1 MNFNTEFICK
11 LSFFLV
17 SFLFSRQKKYKD
29 KSRQITSDWSQVIQ
43 ILFLLL
49 SNFNFPAKNDCNW
62 RKTQKLISKLE
73 VYISLYLLLL
83 SFQFSAKKKK
93 NSSNHIRIGH
103 GQKYSCIFGHGHYS
117 QTGSLLFF
125 FPSWLLPFY
134 FSRQKNRRWK
144 SREITDWSHAINS
157 LVIRNS
163 NPKLYI
169 PCTINIWKKLLTKA
183 I

>member
-29 KSRQITSDWSQVIQ
+29 KSRQITSDWSHVIQ

-83 SFQFSAKKKK
+83 SFQFSEKKKLVK
-93 NSSNHIRIGH
+93 SHTYRSRTKIQLYFWSWTLFANWKFTFFLSFLITSM
-103 GQKYSCIFGHGHYS
+103 
-117 QTGSLLFF
+117 LLF
-125 FPSWLLPFY
+125 PP
-134 FSRQKNRRWK
+134 KK
-144 SREITDWSHAINS
+144 SKMKIS
-157 LVIRNS
+157 
-163 NPKLYI
+163 
-169 PCTINIWKKLLTKA
+169 
-183 I
+183 

>member
-83 SFQFSAKKKK
+83 SFQFSAKK
-93 NSSNHIRIGH
+93 NSSNRSRTKIQLYFWSWTLFANWKFTFFLSFLIT
-103 GQKYSCIFGHGHYS
+103 SM
-117 QTGSLLFF
+117 LLF
-125 FPSWLLPFY
+125 PP
-134 FSRQKNRRWK
+134 KK
-144 SREITDWSHAINS
+144 SKMKIS
-157 LVIRNS
+157 
-163 NPKLYI
+163 
-169 PCTINIWKKLLTKA
+169 
-183 I
+183 

>member
-1 MNFNTEFICK
+1 MYSEKATKFCEISTVLLTGTTQNKSKVEIQQNFVAFSEYMNFNTEFICK

-83 SFQFSAKKKK
+83 SFQFSAKKKTRQITYVQVTDK
-93 NSSNHIRIGH
+93 NTAVFLVMDIIR
-103 GQKYSCIFGHGHYS
+103 KLEVYF
-117 QTGSLLFF
+117 FF
-125 FPSWLLPFY
+125 FPS
-134 FSRQKNRRWK
+134 
-144 SREITDWSHAINS
+144 
-157 LVIRNS
+157 
-163 NPKLYI
+163 
-169 PCTINIWKKLLTKA
+169 
-183 I
+183 